1 MVRLRLRPRGGPSRI
16 ERSDS
21 AHAAWKSLQAE
32 LKGAKGEDRIR
43 TLLNDLGRPSL
54 HDVRLPKASGDGT
67 TQIDHL
73 VLLPRALMVIETKH
87 YAGHLSGHPNDEYW
101 RQRLGKEEAGRL
113 IYSPLRQNAGHC
125 AAVRAVTSQACLDV
139 EILSRVVLTGRASVT
154 AALQASVRTPD
165 ALANELKQ
173 TAGEASGLMMGLWQR
188 LLRVA
193 HHTKK

>member
-16 ERSDS
+16 ERSDT
-21 AHAAWKSLQAE
+21 AHAAWKNLQAE

-43 TLLNDLGRPSL
+43 TLLNELGQPSL
-54 HDVRLPKASGDGT
+54 HDFRLPKASGDGT

-101 RQRLGKEEAGRL
+101 RQRLGKEEEGRL
-113 IYSPLRQNAGHC
+113 IYSPFRQNASHC
-125 AAVRAVTSQACLDV
+125 AAVRAVTSHACLDV
-139 EILSRVVLTGRASVT
+139 EILNRVVLTGRASVSS
-154 AALQASVRTPD
+154 ALQACVRTPD
-165 ALANELKQ
+165 ALADELRHNC
-173 TAGEASGLMMGLWQR
+173 GEASGLMMGLWQR
-188 LLRVA
+188 IVRVA

>member
-16 ERSDS
+16 ERSDT
-21 AHAAWKSLQAE
+21 AHAAWKNLQAE

-43 TLLNDLGRPSL
+43 TLLNELGQPSL
-54 HDVRLPKASGDGT
+54 HDVHLPKASGEGT

-101 RQRLGKEEAGRL
+101 RQRLGKEEDGRL

-139 EILSRVVLTGRASVT
+139 EILNRVVLTGRASV
-154 AALQASVRTPD
+154 APALHASVRTPD
-165 ALANELKQ
+165 ALTDELRRNCE
-173 TAGEASGLMMGLWQR
+173 EASGVMIDVWQR
-188 LLRVA
+188 IVRVA

>member
-101 RQRLGKEEAGRL
+101 RQRLGKEEDGRL

-139 EILSRVVLTGRASVT
+139 EILNRVVLTGRASVSP
-154 AALQASVRTPD
+154 ALQASVRTPD
-165 ALANELKQ
+165 ALADELRHNC
-173 TAGEASGLMMGLWQR
+173 GEASGLMMGLWQR
-188 LLRVA
+188 IVRVA
-193 HHTKK
+193 HHTKN

>member
-16 ERSDS
+16 ERSDT

-43 TLLNDLGRPSL
+43 TLLNELGRPSL

-101 RQRLGKEEAGRL
+101 RQRLGKEEDGRL

-139 EILSRVVLTGRASVT
+139 EILNRVVLTGRASVT

-193 HHTKK
+193 HHTRT

>member
-16 ERSDS
+16 ERSDT

-43 TLLNDLGRPSL
+43 TLLNELGQPSL
-54 HDVRLPKASGDGT
+54 HDVHLPKASGEGT

-101 RQRLGKEEAGRL
+101 RQRLGKEEEGRL

-139 EILSRVVLTGRASVT
+139 EILNRVVLTGRASVT
-154 AALQASVRTPD
+154 PALQASVRTPN
-165 ALANELKQ
+165 ALADELRHNC
-173 TAGEASGLMMGLWQR
+173 GEASGLMMGLWQR
-188 LLRVA
+188 IVRVA
-193 HHTKK
+193 HHTKR